1 MSDNSK
7 YKISVIVPVYN
18 IAEYLPRSLDS
29 ILSQTHKN
37 IEVIVI
43 DDGSS
48 DGSGDIIRE
57 YENENTEK

>member
-29 ILSQTHKN
+29 ILSQTHRN
-37 IEVIVI
+37 TEVIVI

-48 DGSGDIIRE
+48 DGS
-57 YENENTEK
+57 K